1 MKVNSRK
8 IFFLACSTAIALMP
22 ILNVSASP
30 EPAGPGGVADSTL
43 VALIAGVGDD
53 VFSTADVT
61 SLIGPTGSSATQHYG
76 PYASGSP
83 DSGTCG
89 NDWAQDTFN
98 RDFTVHRP
106 ATGQITVVEQFKNGS
121 FTTNAGLSPGSCET
135 NVGGTVNAN
144 VTGSMH
150 GYFIVS
156 LPPGTAQTSN
166 DPSCVAGDPNAPCT
180 TTGFI
185 DTHFT
190 PCYGASVC
198 SANTFF
204 DHYVA
209 TDQGLVEH
217 EWKNASPDRGG
228 NSGDIAN
235 T

>member
-1 MKVNSRK
+1 
-8 IFFLACSTAIALMP
+8 MP

-30 EPAGPGGVADSTL
+30 EPASPGGVADSTL
-43 VALIAGVGDD
+43 VALIATVGDD
-53 VFSTADVT
+53 VFSTADVA
-61 SLIGPTGSSATQHYG
+61 SLIGPTGSNATGHYG

-89 NDWAQDTFN
+89 PDWANDTFD

-121 FTTNAGLSPGSCET
+121 FTTIEGPSPGACET
-135 NVGGTVNAN
+135 NPGGTLKAG

-150 GYFIVS
+150 GYFIIS
-156 LPPGTAQTSN
+156 LPPGTAQTSY
-166 DPSCVAGDPNAPCT
+166 DASCVAGLPLAPCT
-180 TTGFI
+180 TTDFI

-190 PCYGASVC
+190 PACYGAGLC
-198 SANTFF
+198 SATTFF
-204 DHYVA
+204 DHYVS
-209 TDQGLVEH
+209 TDQSLIEH